1 MTETQTGLHDGTV
14 FERHRARLFGIAY
27 RMLGSVHDAEDVVQ
41 EAYLRW
47 HRTDAAAV
55 RAPEAWL
62 VAVTTRLSIDRLR
75 QTVVERERYT
85 GAWLPEPIATGPEYA
100 ADRRADLASDLSMAF
115 LVLLERLAPEE
126 RAALLLHDVFDSGY
140 DEIARVLER
149 SEAACRQLVHRARVR
164 VRGDR
169 TRFPVAPET
178 KERLLE
184 RLLAALG
191 ADDQDAVLALVAEDA
206 TWTSDGGGR
215 VPSTRRVVRGADR
228 VVRLLLGLEHK
239 WGAAVRHRVAWINGE
254 PALATYADGRLVFTT
269 SVATDGERFL
279 AFYRVLNPEKLRH
292 AAGSGHNA
300 AATPSLQYTPVDPAT
315 RTTARPSTST
325 AGPRG
330 SAGEERI

>member
-149 SEAACRQLVHRARVR
+149 SEAACRQLVHRAR
-164 VRGDR
+164 
-169 TRFPVAPET
+169 
-178 KERLLE
+178 
-184 RLLAALG
+184 
-191 ADDQDAVLALVAEDA
+191 
-206 TWTSDGGGR
+206 
-215 VPSTRRVVRGADR
+215 
-228 VVRLLLGLEHK
+228 
-239 WGAAVRHRVAWINGE
+239 
-254 PALATYADGRLVFTT
+254 
-269 SVATDGERFL
+269 
-279 AFYRVLNPEKLRH
+279 
-292 AAGSGHNA
+292 
-300 AATPSLQYTPVDPAT
+300 
-315 RTTARPSTST
+315 
-325 AGPRG
+325 
-330 SAGEERI
+330 